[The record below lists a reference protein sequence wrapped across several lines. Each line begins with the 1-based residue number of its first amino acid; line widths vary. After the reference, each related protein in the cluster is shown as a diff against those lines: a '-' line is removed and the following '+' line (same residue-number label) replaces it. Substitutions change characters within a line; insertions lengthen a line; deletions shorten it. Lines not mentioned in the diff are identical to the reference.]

1 MSDSHIPTPDA
12 VSRFFSN
19 YLICL
24 DKASIPEKQ
33 RRWYVKRVEEFINA
47 QNGQKIKN
55 LTANDVSHYFEMLG
69 RRNRLTG
76 WQFAQAIDAIRILY
90 CKLLATPVC
99 QRLDWDYWHDS
110 AKQLDIDH
118 PTTARQ
124 LTPDELSY
132 LKERKGEGPLK
143 EVRAAHHDL
152 LVRFAREIRRRGYA
166 YRTEQS
172 YEQWISRYILFCKG
186 LSPEQT
192 GASDVKL
199 FLEYLVIKR
208 HVSAST
214 QNQAL
219 NALVF
224 LYDRVLE
231 RKLGEL
237 ESFVRAKRPRNLPV
251 VLSRNEVM
259 TLLESL
265 EGTHKMLAS
274 LLYGTAGMR
283 LLEGLRLRI
292 QDVDFAYHRIHVH
305 QAKGKKD
312 RYVPLP

>member
-1 MSDSHIPTPDA
+1 MD
-12 VSRFFSN
+12 F
-19 YLICL
+19 
-24 DKASIPEKQ
+24 
-33 RRWYVKRVEEFINA
+33 
-47 QNGQKIKN
+47 
-55 LTANDVSHYFEMLG
+55 
-69 RRNRLTG
+69 
-76 WQFAQAIDAIRILY
+76 
-90 CKLLATPVC
+90 
-99 QRLDWDYWHDS
+99 
-110 AKQLDIDH
+110 
-118 PTTARQ
+118 
-124 LTPDELSY
+124 
-132 LKERKGEGPLK
+132 
-143 EVRAAHHDL
+143 
-152 LVRFAREIRRRGYA
+152 
-166 YRTEQS
+166 
-172 YEQWISRYILFCKG
+172 RYILFCKG

-224 LYDRVLE
+224 LYDKVLE

-237 ESFVRAKRPRNLPV
+237 ESFVRTKRPRNLPV

-259 TLLESL
+259 TLLERL
-265 EGTHKMLAS
+265 EGIHKMLAS
-274 LLYGTAGMR
+274 LLYGTGMR

-312 RYVPLP
+312 RYVPLPDSLTDGLHKQIEAVRQLHNQDLAAGYGEVILPDALQRKYANAGHELKWQFLFPSGCLAVDPHGGTIHRHHLHERTLQKAVKRAASACGINKR